1 MEEKRKNNPIKV
13 FQCGAVKAAIWTDPK
28 VIDNAVVN
36 VHSIR
41 IDRAYKDKKDNEWKY
56 TSTFYLEDLPKVALV
71 ANEAYKYM
79 RMRIFEPESLQDD
92 NNENLQYEQID
103 NVPAS

>member
-1 MEEKRKNNPIKV
+1 MEEKSKNNPIKV
-13 FQCGAVKAAIWTDPK
+13 FQCGAVKASIWIDSK

-56 TSTFYLEDLPKVALV
+56 TSTFYLEDLPKVSLV
-71 ANEAYKYM
+71 ANEAYKFI
-79 RMRIFEPESLQDD
+79 RLRSPDQNEDVESQS
-92 NNENLQYEQID
+92 D
-103 NVPAS
+103 NV

>member
-1 MEEKRKNNPIKV
+1 MEEKSKNNPIKV
-13 FQCGAVKAAIWTDPK
+13 FQCGAVKAAIWTDSK

-56 TSTFYLEDLPKVALV
+56 TSTFYLEDLPKVSLV
-71 ANEAYKYM
+71 ANEAYKFI
-79 RMRIFEPESLQDD
+79 RLRSPDQNEDVESQS
-92 NNENLQYEQID
+92 D
-103 NVPAS
+103 NV